1 MMSLSTTCSSLM
13 LVEVERQEQ
22 GFGANTSLEVR
33 FAGENHHVFN
43 TKKRIKKTTGLIIL
57 KMSSIFENPRFCI
70 WKAV

>member
-1 MMSLSTTCSSLM
+1 M

-22 GFGANTSLEVR
+22 GFGANIPLEVC

-43 TKKRIKKTTGLIIL
+43 TKKGIKKTIGLIIL